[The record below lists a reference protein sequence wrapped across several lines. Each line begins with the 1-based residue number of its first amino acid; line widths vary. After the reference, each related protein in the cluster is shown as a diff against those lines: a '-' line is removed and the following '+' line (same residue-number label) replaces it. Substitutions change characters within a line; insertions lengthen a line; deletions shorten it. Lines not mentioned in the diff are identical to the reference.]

1 MKTIQL
7 NRMELRN
14 FKGVSEAEYDFNADH
29 TTISGDNATGKSTIF
44 DAYLWCLFDKNQQ
57 GNTPKVQPLDEQ
69 NEVRHRLT
77 TSVRLYL
84 TLDTCP
90 LIVERTLKEDWVKP
104 RGAAEMI
111 CKGTKSEYAINDVPL
126 SKTQYNAKLE
136 EILPLDRW
144 FLLSAV
150 GIIPA
155 MEQKT
160 CRAALQQIAPAI
172 DEDTLAAPYPAV
184 AAARQRGLNI
194 DELQATTK
202 RQKTLAK
209 QELDGIPAALDAQD
223 RLRVEDDW
231 AEIENQLQVTKT
243 SIAHAQGEI
252 DALQTAT
259 VNEATLQQAAAQ
271 RQTIA
276 RLTQQVSDRQMA
288 AQNAYRQQRST
299 AEQEL
304 QNIAAETDSIARRL
318 EIHRQA
324 SQRWLAL
331 INEQK
336 SRIADL
342 SEQWKAKNAEA
353 YTAAQP
359 TATTCPTCGQPLPP
373 ERIAEARAKAEQVW
387 NEAKTA
393 SLHAIQAEAEA
404 CKQRIDTY
412 AATDAEDAR
421 KDAADQ
427 ARLETLQQNHA
438 AAEQTLAN
446 LRLPEAILAEDK
458 PYQALLAQ
466 LQEATA
472 AVAATQP
479 QEDNS
484 STQAAIAQYKAD
496 IADLTAQQEALL
508 RRLAARDTNERIAKE
523 RTHLEERQ
531 RELADLIA
539 QAEGVEQQIQ
549 AYRKAKITAVENGVS
564 SLFRMVR
571 WKMYEPNITN
581 DGEREICTALIDG
594 VPYEQQNRATQVNAG
609 IDIVN
614 AFAQA
619 YQISTP
625 LFVDNAEAVTNLL
638 PTNGQ
643 CITLEVVKN
652 ARLTVH

>member
-14 FKGVSEAEYDFNADH
+14 FKGVSEANYDFHTDQ

-57 GNTPKVQPLDEQ
+57 GNTPKVQPLDEN
-69 NEVRHRLT
+69 NEVRHKLT
-77 TSVRLYL
+77 TGVRLYL
-84 TLDTCP
+84 SLDGNP

-111 CKGTKSEYAINDVPL
+111 CKGTKSEYAINEVPMT
-126 SKTQYNAKLE
+126 KTQYNAKLE

-155 MEQKT
+155 MEQKA
-160 CRAALQQIAPAI
+160 CRAQLQQIAPAI
-172 DEDTLAAPYPAV
+172 DEHALAAPYPAV
-184 AAARQRGLNI
+184 ALALARGLNI

-209 QELDGIPAALDAQD
+209 QEIDGIPAALDAQD

-231 AEIENQLQVTKT
+231 TEIENQLSVVKT
-243 SIAHAQGEI
+243 SIAHAQSEI
-252 DALQTAT
+252 EALQTAT
-259 VNEATLQQAAAQ
+259 VDEAALQQATAQ
-271 RQTIA
+271 RQAIA
-276 RLTQQVSDRQMA
+276 RLSQEVSDRQLA
-288 AQNAYRQQRST
+288 AQNAYRQQRSQ
-299 AEQEL
+299 AEREL
-304 QNIAAETDSIARRL
+304 QDIAAETGSIERRL
-318 EIHRQA
+318 AISLQNSKRY
-324 SQRWLAL
+324 LDL
-331 INEQK
+331 INAEK
-336 SRIADL
+336 SRIAAL
-342 SEQWKAKNAEA
+342 REQWKAKNAET
-353 YTAAQP
+353 YTAPAIS
-359 TATTCPTCGQPLPP
+359 TTCPTCGQPLPP

-387 NEAKTA
+387 NETKAA
-393 SLHAIQAEAEA
+393 DLHAIQAQAEA
-404 CKQRIDTY
+404 CKQRIDGY
-412 AATDAEDAR
+412 AAADAEAAT
-421 KDAADQ
+421 KDTADQ
-427 ARLETLQQNHA
+427 ARLETLQQNHLQ
-438 AAEQTLAN
+438 AEQALAA

-458 PYQALLAQ
+458 PYQALLTQ

-472 AVAATQP
+472 AAAQTP
-479 QEDNS
+479 ADNGD
-484 STQAAIAQYKAD
+484 TQAAIAQYKAD
-496 IADLTAQQEALL
+496 ITDLTAQQEALL
-508 RRLAARDTNERIAKE
+508 RRLAARDTNQRIATE
-523 RTHLEERQ
+523 RARLEERQ
-531 RELADLIA
+531 RELADIIA
-539 QAEGVEQQIQ
+539 QAEGVEQQVQ

-571 WKMYEPNITN
+571 WKMYEPNMTN

-619 YQISTP
+619 YSVSTP

-643 CITLEVVKN
+643 CITLVVVKGSK
-652 ARLTVH
+652 LTVN